1 MKKNTFMGSLMA
13 MIMVI
18 IMLVTFGAMFKTAR
32 TNYIIEK
39 THAKYEYMNTNG
51 YQVYRDIMN
60 EKYSR

>member
-32 TNYIIEK
+32 ANYIIEK
-39 THAKYEYMNTNG
+39 TNAKYEYMNTNE

-60 EKYSR
+60 ERYNR